1 MGEQRRGADGRMN
14 KSGMRLWLITTIG
27 AGLVACGD
35 TGEPPLVAEDVLQLN
50 VEANQV
56 VFGLAHWVTS
66 EGIRRARVEADTAF
80 FIEDRALVEL
90 RMMHVVFFDAAGD
103 TTSILTS
110 LEGTYDWNTQDMVAE
125 RDVVVVNP
133 KDGRR
138 VETSVLYYNRAE
150 DRIWGDQPTKIWEP
164 DGTLVEGTAFET
176 NSRMDRVDLTS
187 PRMVRPGT
195 QPQRER

>member
-1 MGEQRRGADGRMN
+1 MN
-14 KSGMRLWLITTIG
+14 MSRLRVWLLVALGT
-27 AGLVACGD
+27 GLVACGD
-35 TGEPPLVAEDVLQLN
+35 TSEPPLVAEDVLQLN
-50 VEANQV
+50 LEANQV
-56 VFGLAHWVTS
+56 CLGGCVHWVTS

-90 RMMHVVFFDAAGD
+90 RMMNVVFFDGAGD
-103 TTSILTS
+103 TASILTS
-110 LEGTYDWNTQDMVAE
+110 LEGTYDWNTQDMVAK

-150 DRIWGDQPTKIWEP
+150 DRIWGNQPTKIFEP
-164 DGTLVEGTAFET
+164 DGMITEGTAFET
-176 NSRMDRVDLTS
+176 NSRMDQLEITS
-187 PRMVRPGT
+187 PRVVRPGT

>member
-1 MGEQRRGADGRMN
+1 MSTSAGRVC
-14 KSGMRLWLITTIG
+14 LIVALG

-35 TGEPPLVAEDVLQLN
+35 TGEPPLVAEDVLRLN

-80 FIEDRALVEL
+80 FIEDKALVEL
-90 RMMHVVFFDAAGD
+90 RMMNVVFFDAAGD

-110 LEGTYDWNTQDMVAE
+110 LEGTYNWNTQDMVAE

-195 QPQRER
+195 QPRPER